1 MAEGLSVALPLSMDT
16 VDGAYA
22 LNKSMRRM
30 AEQNLKMV
38 LLTSPG
44 ERVMQPDF
52 GVGIRN
58 YLFEQNARG
67 LTAGLKQRIQNQVTK
82 YLPYMI
88 ITDLKVFSPT
98 MVEYGPN
105 VTDNTRLN
113 VLISYAVPTLSIS
126 STFAIAVEA

>member
-30 AEQNLKMV
+30 AEQNLKMI